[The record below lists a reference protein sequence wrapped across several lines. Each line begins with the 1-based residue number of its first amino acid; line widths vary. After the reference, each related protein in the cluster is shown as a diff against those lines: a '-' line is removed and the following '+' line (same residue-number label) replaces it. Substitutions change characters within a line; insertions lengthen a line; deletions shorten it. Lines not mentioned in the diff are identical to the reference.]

1 MVIHEGKDRG
11 KPALYFYGPKGAVRV
26 ALLPD
31 GLFFYDAEGN
41 EMPGTVLRETVN
53 SAVYEQCFLIH
64 LFPLR
69 GTFRSIGRT
78 VID

>member
-1 MVIHEGKDRG
+1 
-11 KPALYFYGPKGAVRV
+11 
-26 ALLPD
+26 LLPD